1 MTTKT
6 HLIQFLVNY
15 NSISESFTL
24 KKNSK
29 FQQLKMIVS
38 GLFDIQDSDK
48 IVFYR
53 IDGQEIVNNKSDTL
67 ISDIFRTILSSDDII
82 ELKIEIELNSEIEF
96 IVIFN
101 SQNKN
106 FKLNENKTLLQLLE
120 IVMSHFKEFDFNQ
133 IFKLIHNK
141 INILDMYDVNKKLI
155 DVVKELNFEK
165 SNQIIFIVELENSL
179 WYSSNNPKIRT
190 SNQSNNPNSR
200 KSNQSITSS
209 NS

>member
-133 IFKLIHNK
+133 ISFHFT
-141 INILDMYDVNKKLI
+141 
-155 DVVKELNFEK
+155 NFLF
-165 SNQIIFIVELENSL
+165 SFVYFIQTFIYMCLLLV
-179 WYSSNNPKIRT
+179 
-190 SNQSNNPNSR
+190 
-200 KSNQSITSS
+200 
-209 NS
+209 